1 MVVREVSAG
10 QRISLSGRVDVTTV
24 ADLRSVLHNAIDMGD
39 GELRVDVSTLEL
51 VDACRPWRAAR
62 RPPPGAAS
70 GPHAGPRGSVPDE
83 LSRLLFKT
91 RLYRVLN
98 VDREQPSV
106 VIQLP
111 DVRDSVLAVRCRRL
125 ARRWPCHS

>member
-1 MVVREVSAG
+1 MVVREDSAG
-10 QRISLSGRVDVTTV
+10 QQISLSGRVDVTTV

-51 VDACRPWRAAR
+51 VDAAGLGVLLGAHRRAQR
-62 RPPPGAAS
+62 
-70 GPHAGPRGSVPDE
+70 AGRTLVLVGVPDD

-98 VDREQPSV
+98 VDRDESSV

-111 DVRDSVLAVRCRRL
+111 DTRATTLTRPVPAPRTSIAL
-125 ARRWPCHS
+125 PH

>member
-1 MVVREVSAG
+1 MVVREDSAG

-24 ADLRSVLHNAIDMGD
+24 ADLRSVLHNAIDNGD

-51 VDACRPWRAAR
+51 VDAAGLGVLLGAHRRAQR
-62 RPPPGAAS
+62 
-70 GPHAGPRGSVPDE
+70 AGRTLVLVGVPDD
-83 LSRLLFKT
+83 LSRLFFKT

-98 VDREQPSV
+98 VDREQSSV

-111 DVRDSVLAVRCRRL
+111 DTRDSVLVRPVPAPRASIAL
-125 ARRWPCHS
+125 PH